1 MTGFW
6 SPGNIW
12 RGGIFLPINC
22 NHRALMNDA
31 ALYQRLRRA
40 PLISMWG
47 RKKKN
52 LLISGSEDMRAVF
65 IRYYNG
71 TLTQICG
78 FSWEEV
84 QSHLAWRMPL
94 HVAHIFI
101 SHTHWVK
108 VGHWHGLYMARPPS
122 HPDSPTELALWS
134 LNLNLEW
141 GEAVQRAG
149 ALKSNQA
156 SDRSAMQT
164 RAALQT
170 NQPGEVYMTEQWW
183 SNRGSVYN
191 MIFDVFSVSNRF
203 SLHGFMLPESVSR
216 WRRTQFTVV
225 HCKGPL
231 VTSTAPKSQHH
242 AQLMNDNT
250 FFSWCY
256 FKHLINLISSAWLML
271 S

>member
-12 RGGIFLPINC
+12 RGGILLPINC

-47 RKKKN
+47 EKKN

-101 SHTHWVK
+101 SHIHWVK
-108 VGHWHGLYMARPPS
+108 VGHWHGWYMARPP
-122 HPDSPTELALWS
+122 PTPTPPLSWHSGLLIWILSGARRCRELARWS
-134 LNLNLEW
+134 LIKPLIDLWCRQE
-141 GEAVQRAG
+141 QHC
-149 ALKSNQA
+149 K
-156 SDRSAMQT
+156 
-164 RAALQT
+164 QT
-170 NQPGEVYMTEQWW
+170 NQGRFRWW
-183 SNRGSVYN
+183 SSGGTTGDSSTTWFLRY
-191 MIFDVFSVSNRF
+191 FRF
-203 SLHGFMLPESVSR
+203 QTDFHVMASRFQNLFPAGWGHSSL
-216 WRRTQFTVV
+216 
-225 HCKGPL
+225 
-231 VTSTAPKSQHH
+231 
-242 AQLMNDNT
+242 
-250 FFSWCY
+250 
-256 FKHLINLISSAWLML
+256 
-271 S
+271 